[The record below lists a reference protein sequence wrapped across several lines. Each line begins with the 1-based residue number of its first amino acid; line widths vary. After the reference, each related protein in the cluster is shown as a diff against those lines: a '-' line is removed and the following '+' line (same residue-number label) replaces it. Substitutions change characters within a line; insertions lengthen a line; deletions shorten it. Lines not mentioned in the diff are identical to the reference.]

1 MELKAD
7 KGQVEGYS
15 KPIIKNLEI
24 APADSGD
31 NFLNRAYET
40 IVQAGVKLLENGE
53 KDQIASRIPI
63 SGSLQNQEA
72 DILDAIWNLF
82 SNAFIEAFA
91 MKLEHSIEFDNER

>member
-31 NFLNRAYET
+31 SFLNKAYEK
-40 IVQAGVKLLENGE
+40 IVQAGVELFENGE

-63 SGSLQNQEA
+63 SGTLKNQDA
-72 DILDAIWNLF
+72 DIFSSIWNVF
-82 SNAFIEAFA
+82 RNAFIEAFA
-91 MKLEHSIEFDNER
+91 MKLEYSVQFKNKK